1 MYIRFL
7 LACILLIGT
16 YQPDAVA
23 DDLKIAKL
31 QQLFVS
37 PTAPIIESASINL
50 SGGGVFGL
58 DTQGSWRNHFRFGI
72 GGVGELA
79 FSQQEIFT
87 NIFPNGARLHTKSL
101 KIMTFPTMKFG
112 ESAAISFS
120 GMVRSADWTGQKS
133 NYRYIEVQ
141 PAFADASLT
150 SAGFDT
156 RFASFYL
163 ISSFEYKNAAIHFG
177 PILTDFRY
185 RNLALEFVIYDSYL
199 DNEEHSKKGNGAF
212 FGFTN
217 MVNSST
223 MLLFDI
229 TTVPRL
235 NLDLDVELSEYS
247 VSFTHDY
254 LILWGLRYF
263 VHDYISFDSA
273 VRFYNSKSELSDI
286 QIKLGINANL
296 PIKRIASDLG
306 NLVSNRR
313 QDK

>member
-1 MYIRFL
+1 MQIRFI
-7 LACILLIGT
+7 LAIIILIGMS
-16 YQPDAVA
+16 QSNAVA
-23 DDLKIAKL
+23 DDLRIAKL

-37 PTAPIIESASINL
+37 PAAPMIESGSINL
-50 SGGGVFGL
+50 SGGGVFGM

-79 FSQQEIFT
+79 FSQQEIFS
-87 NIFPNGARLHTKSL
+87 NIFPNGARLQTRSL
-101 KIMTFPTMKFG
+101 KIVALPTMNFG
-112 ESAAISFS
+112 KSAAISFS

-133 NYRYIEVQ
+133 NYSYIDAQ
-141 PAFADASLT
+141 ADFAAASLT
-150 SAGFDT
+150 SANFDT

-163 ISSFEYKNAAIHFG
+163 ISTFEYKNTAIHFG

-185 RNLALEFVIYDSYL
+185 RNLALKFALYDSYL

-217 MVNSST
+217 MVNPST
-223 MLLFDI
+223 MLIFDI

-235 NLDLDVELSEYS
+235 NLNVNVEEQEYS

-263 VHDYISFDSA
+263 LHDYFSFDSA

-286 QIKLGINANL
+286 QVKLGVNVNL
-296 PIKRIASDLG
+296 PIKRIISDAG
-306 NLVSNRR
+306 DLVSGR
-313 QDK
+313 K